1 MDSEDLRALVE
12 TARRGSFSLAA
23 EALGLS
29 QSAVSRRIG
38 RLEQELG
45 IPLMER
51 LRPAATPTRH
61 GLMVLD
67 FAERT
72 LREWDELRAASPA
85 SPLTGVLHV
94 AASTTPGEHLVPAL
108 LAEFGHH
115 HARVRAQM
123 HVMNS
128 DSVEE
133 CVRTRHCD
141 VGFLGRPPRG
151 GTLHSIAVAEEEIV
165 LAVPA
170 RHPLANRGQVEPQDL
185 TDEVFVTREP
195 GSGTEATVRSVLAAA
210 GAALPPHRVA
220 LEVSTPQALLSAVAA
235 GQGIGFVSG
244 LALADAE
251 SHGIATVRLRDL
263 PLLRRVVLVYHPRRL
278 APAADAFVRFVQS
291 RLPLCRPCS

>member
-1 MDSEDLRALVE
+1 MDSEDLRAFVE

-23 EALGLS
+23 MALALS

-45 IPLMER
+45 VPLLER
-51 LRPAATPTRH
+51 TRPAATPTRQ
-61 GLMVLD
+61 GLAVLH

-72 LREWDELRAASPA
+72 LREWDDLRAASPG

-115 HARVRAQM
+115 HAGVRAQM

-151 GTLHSIAVAEEEIV
+151 GTLHSIPVAQEEIV

-170 RHPLANRGQVEPQDL
+170 RHPLASRGQVNPQDL
-185 TDEVFVTREP
+185 AGEVFVTREQ
-195 GSGTEATVRSVLAAA
+195 GSGTEATVRSAFAAA
-210 GAALPPHRVA
+210 GRALPPHRVA
-220 LEVSTPQALLSAVAA
+220 LEVSSPQALLSAVAA
-235 GQGIGFVSG
+235 GHGVGFVSG
-244 LALADAE
+244 LAVTDAE
-251 SHGIATVRLRDL
+251 AHGIATLRLQGL
-263 PLLRRVVLVYHPRRL
+263 PILRQVVLLYDPRRL
-278 APAADAFVRFVQS
+278 VLAADAFVRFIQS
-291 RLPLCRPCS
+291 RLPLCGRDA